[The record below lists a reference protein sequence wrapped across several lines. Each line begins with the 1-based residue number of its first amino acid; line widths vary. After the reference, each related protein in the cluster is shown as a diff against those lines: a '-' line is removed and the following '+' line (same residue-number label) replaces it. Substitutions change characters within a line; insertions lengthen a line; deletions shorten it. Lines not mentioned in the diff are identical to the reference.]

1 MIPSAELFPSPAV
14 KSQEDLALTPTV
26 SPLAI
31 SGDSSLAAYGPHQ
44 TKAVVLAQQFDQD
57 ILGDLGGAFNH
68 FIESGQ
74 VWALVIGLVL
84 GYLIRGLTAY

>member
-1 MIPSAELFPSPAV
+1 MISNAELFLPSPV
-14 KSQEDLALTPTV
+14 GGHEELVLLPVTL
-26 SPLAI
+26 PLDI
-31 SGDSSLAAYGPHQ
+31 LGDSSLAAYGRHQ
-44 TKAVVLAQQFDQD
+44 TKTVVLAQQFDQD
-57 ILGDLGGAFNH
+57 ILADLGGAFNH